1 MPKRP
6 TLKPIHVPGRERPW
20 KIDLPASLSSTGQR
34 ARYFFESKQDAIN
47 FAEEHKIRLK
57 NYGTAGI
64 SSLSPSQ
71 LEQAARAFAAL
82 EPHGVTLSELV
93 ADWNTR
99 RRAAETTVTFEEGF
113 RQFEQHLARKKIKG
127 RAVSESYLRQV
138 KYTFPR
144 FPALHDKLLTEI
156 DARMVAH
163 ATAGYEAIGQ
173 KQLPPRAV
181 RILRVVRR
189 GSSPMDERQSRRR
202 TSQKRALAAL
212 RLNIHAG
219 RNGENSRCVHPGG
232 GLASVS
238 RLGFFAGIRPE
249 ELERTRWE
257 FVNLEEKAIV
267 LPRGR
272 PRPASS
278 ARH

>member
-6 TLKPIHVPGRERPW
+6 ALKPIHVPGREKPW

-71 LEQAARAFAAL
+71 IEQAARAFAAL
-82 EPHGVTLSELV
+82 EPHGVTLNELV
-93 ADWNTR
+93 QDWNTR

-144 FPALHDKLLTEI
+144 FPALHGKLLTEI
-156 DARMVAH
+156 DARMVAM
-163 ATAGYEAIGQ
+163 ATAGMKPSAKNAFLRVLSAFFAWSAEVPRQWMKTNPAQNVPKESIGGAEVQ
-173 KQLPPRAV
+173 TFSPEETA
-181 RILRVVRR
+181 RILDACIQADGTLLPYLV
-189 GSSPMDERQSRRR
+189 
-202 TSQKRALAAL
+202 
-212 RLNIHAG
+212 
-219 RNGENSRCVHPGG
+219 
-232 GLASVS
+232 
-238 RLGFFAGIRPE
+238 LGFFAGIRP
-249 ELERTRWE
+249 
-257 FVNLEEKAIV
+257 
-267 LPRGR
+267 GR
-272 PRPASS
+272 A
-278 ARH
+278 